1 MEAIKYI
8 DQIQLYKFLTNK
20 RYSLKEIGISNKN
33 VLDWSRAGLFIDD
46 KPTSGRRKYNILE
59 YVWIKII
66 EQLLSFGVS
75 IDAIR
80 MVKEHLIMDTGVKEL
95 LLSII
100 ENQKG
105 YNENPEL
112 QEIVDLLELDRD
124 IIEPNELVKFLDS
137 EDLNMAQTVLGGLI
151 YGAFTDRVDYHLVI
165 NQNGSSVISF
175 GVPNRENIAFD
186 YILNAPYLAI
196 PIKSIIADFLTK
208 EELGLFEEK
217 DMLELTFAER
227 QVIEQL
233 RKGNL
238 ISLLV
243 KFNQNKEISLI
254 ETEENIDIKQAQGK
268 LVDFIMRNNYQEIN
282 YKTQDGKITCLRRKT
297 KHKVSAMG

>member
-1 MEAIKYI
+1 MINNKK
-8 DQIQLYKFLTNK
+8 QLRLYKFLTTK
-20 RYSLKEIGISNKN
+20 RYSLKEIGITNKN
-33 VLDWSRAGLFIDD
+33 VLDWSRSGLFLNE
-46 KPTSGRRKYNILE
+46 KPTKGRRKYNILE

-66 EQLLSFGVS
+66 EQLRSFGVS
-75 IDAIR
+75 IDSIR
-80 MVKEHLIMDTGVKEL
+80 KIKDHLMMDTGVKEL
-95 LLSII
+95 LISLLEEPEESYNNNAELKEII
-100 ENQKG
+100 E
-105 YNENPEL
+105 
-112 QEIVDLLELDRD
+112 LLEFGEEK
-124 IIEPNELVKFLDS
+124 IYPNELVEYLETD
-137 EDLNMAQTVLGGLI
+137 DMLMAQTVMAGLVF
-151 YGAFTDRVDYHLVI
+151 GSFTDRIDYHLVI
-165 NQNGSSVISF
+165 DQKGSSVISF
-175 GVPNRENIAFD
+175 GVPNRKNIAMD
-186 YILNAPYLAI
+186 YILNSSYLAI

-217 DMLELTFAER
+217 DILQLSFAER

-243 KFNQNKEISLI
+243 KFNQDMEISLI

-268 LVDFIMRNNYQEIN
+268 LVDFIIRNNYQEIN